1 MSLEHE
7 HASGSETSTEQSSSS
22 FSRRT
27 FLKSSAMGA
36 GGLVIAMYLPGC
48 GKPENAGKAA
58 GPAKIIEANAWLRIG
73 TDGSVTFLCDRSE
86 MGQGVFTALP
96 TLIAEELGLSPD
108 SIKVEFAPAGAAY
121 VNSLLG
127 AQVTGG
133 STSVRDAWDKL
144 RLAGAEA
151 RERLV
156 SVAANR
162 WSVPASRCTIQDG
175 YVIFT
180 NRRTPF
186 GDLVEEAAAL
196 PKPTN
201 IQPKTPDKY
210 QFIGKAQKRFDT
222 PSKTDGSAQFGID
235 VRLPGMLYAALAQS
249 PTLGGSVQSFDAEK
263 AKGMPGVRNVL
274 QTSSG
279 VAVIAD
285 SWWQARQARDAIAIK
300 WNPGPNAKLSNA
312 AIYAGLKQASSATGK
327 SVRKEGDV
335 DAALKSSAKRVDAV
349 YELPMLAHATLEP
362 QNCTVDLTDGNCHIY
377 APTQVQQM
385 TQNAGA
391 QAAGL
396 PLEKVIV
403 HTTFLGGGFGRRLE
417 VDFVPAAVECAK
429 AAGKPVK
436 LLWTREDDTT
446 HDKYRP
452 PARNSCSAA
461 FDAQGNLSAFKLH
474 LVAPSITSR
483 WAPAVVKDIV
493 DPFAVEAAHNY
504 PYDAANVAID
514 YVQHEI
520 GIDVGYWRSVSHALN
535 CFTVESF
542 MDEVAYAAGKDP
554 YQFRYDLLKKQPRWR
569 AVLEAAA
576 RKAQWG
582 RIAQGHFQGIATMSG
597 YDTYLAQ
604 VMEVS
609 MEGDKLKIHRVVCVI
624 DCGQMVNPDIV
635 RAQAEGSII
644 FGLTAALYDDVNIV
658 NGQVREQNFNDYRMM
673 RINEVPAIE
682 VYLLESS
689 EKPGGMGEP
698 VVALVAPALCNAI
711 YAATRKRLRTLP
723 VVKQGIVV

>member
-7 HASGSETSTEQSSSS
+7 HASGSETSTEQTSSS

-58 GPAKIIEANAWLRIG
+58 GPVKIVEANAWLRIG

-452 PARNSCSAA
+452 PARNSCSAG